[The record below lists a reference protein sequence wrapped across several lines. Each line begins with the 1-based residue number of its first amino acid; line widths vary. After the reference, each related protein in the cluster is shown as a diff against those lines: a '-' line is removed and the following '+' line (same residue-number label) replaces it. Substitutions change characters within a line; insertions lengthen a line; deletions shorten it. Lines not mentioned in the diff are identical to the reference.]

1 MIDITTY
8 HQHIGIYVHPS
19 RKKICKNQYQGGL
32 SVSKMLDNV
41 LFIKYFRKYNSG
53 KKKMYFN
60 TTIKFTY

>member
-8 HQHIGIYVHPS
+8 HQHIRIYVHPCC
-19 RKKICKNQYQGGL
+19 KKINNNQYKGGL